1 MNLRDVDP
9 QRQALDASNVAVAD
23 IVKYLVQLTDRCRD
37 AEQHCHPSIIQSILP
52 RIDDVRAMLTL
63 FEQRVRLEH
72 KAHLPKEKKRKTFTE
87 L

>member
-1 MNLRDVDP
+1 MNLRDADP
-9 QRQALDASNVAVAD
+9 QRQALDASNVTVSD
-23 IVKYLVQLTDRCRD
+23 IVKYLVKLTDRCRD
-37 AEQHCHPSIIQSILP
+37 AEAICHPTIILSILP

-72 KAHLPKEKKRKTFTE
+72 KAHLPKQKKRKTFAQ